1 MLKLWAF
8 TGPGFLMSIAYIDP
22 GNLESGLQAGVIGKY
37 QLLVVLLT
45 ATILCSVVQR
55 LAAR

>member
-1 MLKLWAF
+1 
-8 TGPGFLMSIAYIDP
+8 MSIAYIDP